1 MQISKISFKGHTKY
15 AWIEDSKF
23 SISVN
28 NDLFLETLISN
39 VKLYKF
45 VEANFRGLSDFK
57 TMIELETTNFT
68 VCELIMST
76 HSSSFIIRWGL
87 IP

>member
-1 MQISKISFKGHTKY
+1 MQISKISFKGQTKY

-23 SISVN
+23 SISAI

-57 TMIELETTNFT
+57 TRIKLETTNFT